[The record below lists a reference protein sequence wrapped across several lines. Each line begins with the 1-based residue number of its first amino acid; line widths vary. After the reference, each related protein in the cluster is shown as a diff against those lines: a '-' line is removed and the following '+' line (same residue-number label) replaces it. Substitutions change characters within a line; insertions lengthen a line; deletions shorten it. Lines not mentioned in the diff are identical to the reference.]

1 VANSKNYI
9 YQLILIDDHAMF
21 RKALANFVS
30 AYDEFT
36 VIYEAGS
43 GKELIQYFK
52 TGKIPDI
59 ILLDIKMPE
68 MDGFAVAEWLKKN
81 YPQIKVLAISSDD
94 DGVSISKIIRSGA
107 KGFLSKNLEPDD
119 LYQALKALIKGNYYL
134 PQSHLNDMVEAMHTN
149 KDLTASEFSFSNNEK
164 DFLKW
169 ACTELSYK
177 EIAEKMFVSVRTI
190 EDYRD
195 SLYKK
200 LNVHSRHELA
210 IFAVKNGYTVA

>member
-1 VANSKNYI
+1 MASPKSI

-21 RKALANFVS
+21 RKALANYIA

-36 VIYEAGS
+36 VIFEAGS
-43 GKELIQYFK
+43 GKELMQYFK

-59 ILLDIKMPE
+59 ILLDIKMPD

-119 LYQALKALIKGNYYL
+119 LYQALKSLLKGNYYL
-134 PQSHLNDMVEAMHTN
+134 PQTHLNDMVEAMHSN
-149 KDLTASEFSFSNNEK
+149 KDLAATDYSFSQNERE
-164 DFLKW
+164 FLKW
-169 ACTELSYK
+169 ACTDLSYK
-177 EIAEKMFVSVRTI
+177 EIAEKMFVSARTV

-200 LNVHSRHELA
+200 LNVHSRQELA
-210 IFAVKNGYTVA
+210 IFAVKNGYAINQ